1 LWPTFSGEILR
12 QETTAGYRYNTGEAQ
27 ETSAGDKR
35 RRQAQEGR
43 EQKTFKKKKKYLYTW
58 NTVQRVET
66 HQNTVVQRVQPA
78 GQTIFKSN
86 QK

>member
-1 LWPTFSGEILR
+1 MADFFWGNF
-12 QETTAGYRYNTGEAQ
+12 ETRNHGRVSIQHRG
-27 ETSAGDKR
+27 SAGDKR